1 MIDQDD
7 EFEDNEDLEA
17 KNRASRKKM
26 LIFILPVLIVIG
38 LSVGFYYVFNR
49 NYDDREAASYSV
61 IKNTASAGGAES
73 ITVFYDLPDFKLELR
88 GDGNDKKMLRLG
100 VNLELSSVEDIKSI
114 EALTPK
120 INDVILSHVIELRP
134 EEASG
139 ANGLYWLKEE
149 LLYRINLVVSPIK
162 VSNLNIRSLN
172 IEQES
177 K

>member
-7 EFEDNEDLEA
+7 ELEGGDDLEA
-17 KNRASRKKM
+17 QNKASRKKM
-26 LIFILPVLIVIG
+26 LIFILPALIVIG

-49 NYDDREAASYSV
+49 DYGDKETASYSV
-61 IKNTASAGGAES
+61 VKNAAGADGAES
-73 ITVFYDLPDFKLELR
+73 VTVFYDLPDFKLELR
-88 GDGNDKKMLRLG
+88 GDGSSKDMLRLG
-100 VNLELSSVEDIKSI
+100 VNLELSNVEDIKSI

-120 INDVILSHVIELRP
+120 INDIILSHVIELRP
-134 EEASG
+134 EEVSG
-139 ANGLYWLKEE
+139 ANGMYWLKEE

-162 VSNLNIRSLN
+162 VNNLNIRSLN